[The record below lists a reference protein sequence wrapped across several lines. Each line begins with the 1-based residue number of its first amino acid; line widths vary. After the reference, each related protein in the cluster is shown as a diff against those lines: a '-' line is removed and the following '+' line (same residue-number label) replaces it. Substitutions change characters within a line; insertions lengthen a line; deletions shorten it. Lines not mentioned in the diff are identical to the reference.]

1 MKYWSEC
8 ATKER
13 TSQLIDVRGVVVKV
27 SKYGCEGKTWAIEKL
42 VSFDL
47 INP

>member
-1 MKYWSEC
+1 MKYWYEH

-13 TSQLIDVRGVVVKV
+13 TSKLRDVRGVVVKV
-27 SKYGCEGKTWAIEKL
+27 SKYGCEGKAWAKAKL